1 MPGALA
7 PSVHQLKISLQ
18 GAAPP
23 LWRRIQIPSGASL
36 GFLHD
41 VIQVAFGWDGYHLH
55 RFQDGRGREWGEP
68 PVQGGDGY
76 MAAMFADE
84 EEAGLGKVLR
94 AEGAVLEYVYD
105 FGDSWL
111 HRIEAEKIM
120 PLDPDVTY
128 PRCTGGRRAAPPA
141 EDIGG
146 IWGLEEVVYLVTHPE
161 ADPPEHF
168 EDLVSHLREKG
179 YDPGAFDPAELT
191 VRLAGLTVR
200 TAAKATRT
208 RNGTRRRIQRLT
220 NEDLQFCTC
229 GRCQV
234 GDPVRSVDG
243 GYLTEEVPGDAEVF
257 PVITLPPLAELA
269 AHARRVPLIDD
280 ALRLAEWC
288 APGRQVTAKA
298 VLKPS
303 VARQAVEELRLWQRD
318 DQFADPRT
326 RADALAGLRSAADLA
341 VLDAPWRFAFGNG
354 LIAIRFSHAV
364 PGPDLPDPDNAD
376 QLLSC
381 WQETFEEELGALHD
395 MGGRILPG
403 MLSMLSEQFDSVV
416 FPVLKL
422 LYRLPDKEWLDTA
435 GLMSSLGADA
445 GESGTPIGG
454 VFIIESTARL
464 MKILSDFG
472 AADVDGGTTQWRSD
486 HAAAITLFTDSSLAK
501 PDYRMRLTPLGRYG
515 IRNILA
521 SEGHTTRAAGDL
533 AAADAATLLDALP
546 DYDPAGFDAELHGW
560 LAGRDE
566 ASAVAQLLE
575 AVSGTDPDLARRRVA
590 AITVLTKVK
599 PDDARAI
606 LRGTA
611 ANGSDGRR
619 YVAAGVLAS
628 LGEEPPLYRET
639 TQQWLLID
647 LLTALHAGDLR
658 GNLTHDLMEAIRS
671 HADDLWR
678 SGHPAA
684 TDTIEATAAAIRDT
698 DKTLA
703 KQLRRSAHKARSR
716 R

>member
-1 MPGALA
+1 MPGGLT
-7 PSVHQLKISLQ
+7 PTVHQLKIGLQ
-18 GAAPP
+18 EAAPP
-23 LWRRIQIPSGASL
+23 LWRRIQVPSAASL

-55 RFQDGRGREWGEP
+55 RFHDGRGREWGEP
-68 PVQGGDGY
+68 PVQDGGGY
-76 MAAMFADE
+76 MAATFADE
-84 EEAGLGKVLR
+84 EEAELGKVLR
-94 AEGAVLEYVYD
+94 TEGAVLWYVYD
-105 FGDSWL
+105 FGDSWR

-120 PLDPDVTY
+120 PLDPGVTY

-168 EDLVSHLREKG
+168 EDLVSGLREKG

-191 VRLAGLTVR
+191 VRLSGLTVR

-208 RNGTRRRIQRLT
+208 RTGTRRRIQRLT
-220 NEDLQFCTC
+220 SEDLEFCTC
-229 GRCQV
+229 GRCRA

-243 GYLTEEVPGDAEVF
+243 GYLTEVVPGDAEVF
-257 PVITLPPLAELA
+257 PVITLPPRTELA
-269 AHARRVPLIDD
+269 AQVRRVPLIDD
-280 ALRLAEWC
+280 ALRLGGWC
-288 APGRQVTAKA
+288 APGRQVTAKG

-318 DQFADPRT
+318 DKLADPR
-326 RADALAGLRSAADLA
+326 AQAAALADLRSAGDLA
-341 VLDAPWRFAFGNG
+341 VLDVPWRFAFGNG
-354 LIAIRFSHAV
+354 LIAIRSGQAV
-364 PGPDLPDPDNAD
+364 PGPGLPDPDDAD

-381 WQETFEEELGALHD
+381 WQEAFEEELGALDD

-403 MLSMLSEQFDSVV
+403 MLSMLGEQFDNVV

-422 LYRLPDKEWLDTA
+422 LYRLPDQEWLGT
-435 GLMSSLGADA
+435 GSVLSSLGGDA
-445 GESGTPIGG
+445 GGPGTSLRD

-464 MKILSDFG
+464 MTILSDFG
-472 AADVDGGTTQWRSD
+472 AADVDWGTTKWRSD
-486 HAAAITLFTDSSLAK
+486 HAVASTLFTDSSPAK
-501 PDYRMRLTPLGRYG
+501 PGYRMRLTALGRYG
-515 IRNILA
+515 IQNVLA
-521 SEGHTTRAAGDL
+521 SEGHTARAAGDL
-533 AAADAATLLDALP
+533 VAADAATLLDALAS
-546 DYDPAGFDAELHGW
+546 YDAAGFDTELTGW

-566 ASAVAQLLE
+566 ATAVTQLLE
-575 AVSGTDPDLARRRVA
+575 AVAGTDPDLAGRRVA
-590 AITVLTKVK
+590 AIAVLTKVK

-606 LRGTA
+606 LRSTA
-611 ANGSDGRR
+611 ANGPDGRR
-619 YVAAGVLAS
+619 HVAAGVLAN

-647 LLTALHAGDLR
+647 LLTALRAGNQR
-658 GNLTHDLMEAIRS
+658 ENLTEDLMEAIRS

-678 SGHPAA
+678 SDHPATA
-684 TDTIEATAAAIRDT
+684 GSIEATAAAVRDT
-698 DKTLA
+698 DKALA
-703 KQLRRSAHKARSR
+703 KQLRRSAHKARTR

>member
-1 MPGALA
+1 MSGALT
-7 PSVHQLKISLQ
+7 PTVHQVKIGLR

-23 LWRRIQIPSGASL
+23 LWRRIQVPSAASL

-68 PVQGGDGY
+68 PVLDGGGSV
-76 MAAMFADE
+76 AATFADE
-84 EEAGLGKVLR
+84 EKADLGKVLR

-111 HRIEAEKIM
+111 HRIEAEKII
-120 PLDPDVTY
+120 PLDPGVTY

-146 IWGLEEVVYLVTHPE
+146 IWALEEVVYLVTHPE

-168 EDLVSHLREKG
+168 EDLVAHLREKG

-191 VRLAGLTVR
+191 VRLSGLTVR
-200 TAAKATRT
+200 TTAKVTRT
-208 RNGTRRRIQRLT
+208 RNGTRRKIQRLT
-220 NEDLQFCTC
+220 SEDLEFCTC
-229 GRCQV
+229 GRCQA

-243 GYLTEEVPGDAEVF
+243 SYLIEEVSGDAEVF
-257 PVITLPPLAELA
+257 PVITLPRTELA
-269 AHARRVPLIDD
+269 AQARRVPLIDD
-280 ALRLAEWC
+280 ALRLARWC
-288 APGRQVTAKA
+288 APGRQVTAKG
-298 VLKPS
+298 VLKPPE
-303 VARQAVEELRLWQRD
+303 ARQAVGELRLWQRD
-318 DQFADPRT
+318 DKLADART
-326 RADALAGLRSAADLA
+326 RADALAGLRSAGDLA
-341 VLDAPWRFAFGNG
+341 VLEVPWRFALVNG
-354 LIAIRFSHAV
+354 LIAIRSGQAV
-364 PGPDLPDPDNAD
+364 PRPGLPDPDNAD

-381 WQETFEEELGALHD
+381 WQEAFEEELDALNH

-403 MLSMLSEQFDSVV
+403 MLSMLGERFDSVV

-422 LYRLPDKEWLDTA
+422 LYRLPGEQWLGT
-435 GLMSSLGADA
+435 GSIMSSLGADV
-445 GESGTPIGG
+445 GGSGTSLGE

-472 AADVDGGTTQWRSD
+472 AADVDWGTTKWRSD
-486 HAAAITLFTDSSLAK
+486 DAAAITLFSDSSLAK
-501 PDYRMRLTPLGRYG
+501 PDYRTRLTPLGRHG
-515 IRNILA
+515 IRNVLT
-521 SEGHTTRAAGDL
+521 SEGHTARAAGDL

-546 DYDPAGFDAELHGW
+546 SHDAAGFDTELNGW
-560 LAGRDE
+560 LVGRDE
-566 ASAVAQLLE
+566 ASAVTQLLE
-575 AVSGTDPDLARRRVA
+575 AVPGTDPDLAGRRVA
-590 AITVLTKVK
+590 AIAVLTRVK
-599 PDDARAI
+599 PDDARSI
-606 LRGTA
+606 LRGA
-611 ANGSDGRR
+611 AATGPDGRR
-619 YVAAGVLAS
+619 HVAAGVLAN

-647 LLTALHAGDLR
+647 LLTALRAGKLR
-658 GNLTHDLMEAIRS
+658 ENLTQSTLEAIRS

-678 SGHPAA
+678 SAHPAA
-684 TDTIEATAAAIRDT
+684 AGTLEATAAAIRDT

-703 KQLRRSAHKARSR
+703 KRLRRSAHKARSR

>member
-1 MPGALA
+1 MPGALT
-7 PSVHQLKISLQ
+7 PTVHQLKIGLQ

-23 LWRRIQIPSGASL
+23 LWRRIQVPSAASL

-68 PVQGGDGY
+68 PVLDGGGY
-76 MAAMFADE
+76 MAATFADE
-84 EEAGLGKVLR
+84 EEADLGKVLR

-120 PLDPDVTY
+120 PLDPGVTY
-128 PRCTGGRRAAPPA
+128 PRCTGGRRAAAPA

-191 VRLAGLTVR
+191 VRLSGLTVR
-200 TAAKATRT
+200 TASRGTRT
-208 RNGTRRRIQRLT
+208 RNGTRRGIQRLT
-220 NEDLQFCTC
+220 SEDLEFCTC
-229 GRCQV
+229 GRCQA
-234 GDPVRSVDG
+234 GDPVRSVEG
-243 GYLTEEVPGDAEVF
+243 SYLTEEVPADAEVF
-257 PVITLPPLAELA
+257 PVITLPPPAELA
-269 AHARRVPLIDD
+269 AQARRVPLIDD

-288 APGRQVTAKA
+288 APGRQVTAKG
-298 VLKPS
+298 VLKPPA
-303 VARQAVEELRLWQRD
+303 ARQAVEELRLWQRD
-318 DQFADPRT
+318 DKLADPRT
-326 RADALAGLRSAADLA
+326 RADALAGRRSAGDLA
-341 VLDAPWRFAFGNG
+341 VLDVPWRFAVGNG
-354 LIAIRFSHAV
+354 LIAIRSGQAV
-364 PGPDLPDPDNAD
+364 PGPDLPDPGDAG

-381 WQETFEEELGALHD
+381 WQEAFEEELGSLDD

-403 MLSMLSEQFDSVV
+403 MLSMLGEQFDSVV
-416 FPVLKL
+416 FPLLKL
-422 LYRLPDKEWLDTA
+422 LYRLPDEEWLDT
-435 GLMSSLGADA
+435 GCLMSSLGADA
-445 GESGTPIGG
+445 GESGTSIGD

-464 MKILSDFG
+464 MRILSDFG
-472 AADVDGGTTQWRSD
+472 AADVDWGTTKWRSD
-486 HAAAITLFTDSSLAK
+486 HAATLFTGSSLAK

-521 SEGHTTRAAGDL
+521 SEGHTARAAGDL

-546 DYDPAGFDAELHGW
+546 DYDPAGFSTELDAW
-560 LAGRDE
+560 LVGRDE

-575 AVSGTDPDLARRRVA
+575 AVSGTDPDLAGRRVT
-590 AITVLTKVK
+590 AIAVLTKVK
-599 PDDARAI
+599 QDDARAI

-611 ANGSDGRR
+611 ANGSAGRR
-619 YVAAGVLAS
+619 HVAAGVLAN
-628 LGEEPPLYRET
+628 LGEEPPRYRQT

-647 LLTALHAGDLR
+647 LLTALRA
-658 GNLTHDLMEAIRS
+658 GNLRENLTRDLMEAIRS
-671 HADDLWR
+671 HAEDLWR

-684 TDTIEATAAAIRDT
+684 ADTMEATAAAIRGT

-703 KQLRRSAHKARSR
+703 KQLRRSAHKARTR